1 MKIKQMQPVD
11 WRRNNVDIEMIV
23 TYIDLYSSN
32 VYVQSPVRLSSS
44 ILTPSTGYK
53 EEEKE

>member
-11 WRRNNVDIEMIV
+11 WQRNNVDIDMIV
-23 TYIDLYSSN
+23 TYVDLYSSN

-44 ILTPSTGYK
+44 ILTPLTGYK
-53 EEEKE
+53 EE